1 MWELGIFW
9 TPLNIFV
16 GGLLKLLGTGVLGM
30 GYLVTDDALC
40 FGIFKDIF
48 LDYVEV
54 PHFYIGGFLYLSTDN

>member
-1 MWELGIFW
+1 M
-9 TPLNIFV
+9 